1 MLNLNLHYYPKY
13 YASSG
18 VTFHISIIL
27 AFMFWTVHI
36 IHIWITVDLPNVAF
50 TKKLKTHSK
59 VVHIAVV
66 SACILL
72 SIIGPIV
79 ALAKYSYVV
88 VRVPALTCSPDDLDF
103 VFYTL
108 ILPCVLL
115 IATSTSFLVL
125 LFWTVYKVCIELKRI
140 WQGHVRMSAIMCPVC
155 ANQCV
160 NVYTVR
166 VCSTRQIVMYI
177 FILIHRSKKF
187 YEVENA

>member
-1 MLNLNLHYYPKY
+1 MHSQVLHFIIILNAQGVEFKLAFSPFY
-13 YASSG
+13 YAFSG

-27 AFMFWTVHI
+27 AFTFWTVHI
-36 IHIWITVDLPNVAF
+36 IHIWITVDLPNVTF
-50 TKKLKTHSK
+50 TKKLKAHSK

-72 SIIGPIV
+72 SIMGPIV

-88 VRVPALTCSPDDLDF
+88 IRVPALTCTPDDLDF

-125 LFWTVYKVCIELKRI
+125 LFWTVYKVCIELRSEC
-140 WQGHVRMSAIMCPVC
+140 GRALC
-155 ANQCV
+155 ACLQ
-160 NVYTVR
+160 
-166 VCSTRQIVMYI
+166 
-177 FILIHRSKKF
+177 
-187 YEVENA
+187 